1 MFQPVWSQSNPFI
14 TRQGLWL
21 MLTLTQKIPSK
32 PLTWWPFHLSICWWW
47 FLFHFSDPTAWA
59 FLPVCLP
66 KSYKYILR
74 KCLEGVKAE
83 PQEVFGVPNTV
94 FGRLGLYIFLWFLN
108 AFRFFWSIITYQPF
122 ECFGWNF
129 TPVKPTLAH
138 LLGSSH
144 SFSAAALRRP
154 MVQESMPSRSSRRRR
169 WRSPLRPRRQL
180 QRKRRSWAKARPSQ
194 RGETDDLMEDVSGKK
209 RLF

>member
-1 MFQPVWSQSNPFI
+1 MFQPVWSKSNPFI

-21 MLTLTQKIPSK
+21 MLTLTQKSHPKPSLGDRFIFQFADGDFFSIFPIP
-32 PLTWWPFHLSICWWW
+32 LG
-47 FLFHFSDPTAWA
+47 
-59 FLPVCLP
+59 FLPGRLP
-66 KSYKYILR
+66 KSSKYLLR

-83 PQEVFGVPNTV
+83 PHPHKV

-108 AFRFFWSIITYQPF
+108 AFRFFCQYISTFWVF
-122 ECFGWNF
+122 W
-129 TPVKPTLAH
+129 VKFHPSETLAH
-138 LLGSSH
+138 SLGSSH

-154 MVQESMPSRSSRRRR
+154 MVQESMPSRSWRRRR

-194 RGETDDLMEDVSGKK
+194 RGETDDLMEDVRNAFFKDYMIG
-209 RLF
+209 LGPA